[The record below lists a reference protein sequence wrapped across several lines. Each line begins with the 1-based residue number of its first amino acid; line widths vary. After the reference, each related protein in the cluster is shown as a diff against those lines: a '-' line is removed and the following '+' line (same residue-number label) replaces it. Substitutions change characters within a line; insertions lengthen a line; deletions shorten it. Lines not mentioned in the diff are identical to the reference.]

1 MTTPADTQDAEA
13 LEYELAAEEAVTGGY
28 TTLLAATVATI
39 LAGYAAVSAGQLTA
53 EGLVGLVH
61 RLLRPIAPRMRG
73 PLFAQTHEGYLLGR
87 RQAYDTL
94 GRKVPPHVSATPDYD
109 LRLVVDGIDQ
119 VARAKLDEAEGL
131 TDVLDLTKESNVL
144 TVASKVTSSG
154 KQAEGATRWAANR
167 ALNLGIS
174 DAAKATGHRLLWSA
188 ERNACLKCYAYSG
201 LAVTPG
207 EVFPVGLTLGTGT
220 STLGGVPYPPLH
232 RYCRCRVMPYSGP
245 DATQLGEDAASG
257 LQREANR
264 SVARGWSDYA
274 SLPER
279 LRAVDLLLARGF
291 LLPKTVLARAARDRR
306 RGSFSQRHRPRT
318 TLNT

>member
-1 MTTPADTQDAEA
+1 MTLAEEQDAEA
-13 LEYELAAEEAVTGGY
+13 LAYELAAEEAVTGQY
-28 TTLLAATVATI
+28 TVLLAATVSSI
-39 LAGYAAVSAGQLTA
+39 LAGWAAYSSGTFTV
-53 EGLVGLVH
+53 EGLVELIH
-61 RLLRPIAPRMRG
+61 RLLRPITPRMRG

-87 RQAYDTL
+87 RQGYDAI
-94 GRKVPPHVSATPDYD
+94 GRKAPPHISATADPD
-109 LRLVVDGIDQ
+109 LKAAVDGIDPA
-119 VARAKLDEAEGL
+119 ARAKLDEADL
-131 TDVLDLTKESNVL
+131 LADLLDLTKESNVL

-154 KQAEGATRWAANR
+154 KGAQGTTRWAANR
-167 ALNLGIS
+167 ALNAGIS
-174 DAAKATGHRLLWSA
+174 DAAKAAGLRLLWSA
-188 ERNACLKCYAYSG
+188 ERNACLKCYAYAG
-201 LAVTPG
+201 LAVTPP

-232 RYCRCRVMPYSGP
+232 RYCRCRAEPYGGP
-245 DATQLGEDAASG
+245 DATELGEDTASG

-291 LLPKTVLARAARDRR
+291 RLPKTVLARAARDRR